1 MYFLQLKN
9 KEGELVNAMPVM
21 NYTFD
26 SRRFFITDSYD
37 ILYIEGNMLYKLRD
51 SFSISEMN
59 QLYNG
64 QAVIKSVS
72 KNEVSFRLPL
82 NDLPF
87 FPFSPPLELSQINY
101 CWIDF
106 ESSGKAMIYSDFI
119 ESAELSNM
127 RVDRWLKMQ
136 TTEAQKTNEYCSL
149 M

>member
-64 QAVIKSVS
+64 
-72 KNEVSFRLPL
+72 
-82 NDLPF
+82 
-87 FPFSPPLELSQINY
+87 
-101 CWIDF
+101 
-106 ESSGKAMIYSDFI
+106 
-119 ESAELSNM
+119 
-127 RVDRWLKMQ
+127 
-136 TTEAQKTNEYCSL
+136 
-149 M
+149 